1 MAKIY
6 DLLKKVV
13 SKQKEIEKKGKSS
26 ILRMKKQAEASVKA
40 GEEVKAGKE

>member
-13 SKQKEIEKKGKSS
+13 TKQKEIEVKGKAA
-26 ILRMKKQAEASVKA
+26 IERMKKQAEAAKQAASSTRA
-40 GEEVKAGKE
+40 GEE